1 MQLEINK
8 NNINHS
14 SDEKQKRIVNKI
26 IEYNMNR
33 IVILMLAIMS
43 ASVVLG
49 QTKQQKV
56 AVYVTGGEEEG
67 LSEFVGAYLVDA
79 ITHNS
84 GYSAVERTEDFLK
97 TLDKEHG
104 YQRTGN
110 VDDAQ
115 IAKLGKQFGTK
126 LVCVVKIGKV
136 ADRQFVQAR
145 LIDVESAT
153 VRNSTKPFTFSLDNL
168 ESVCVSVATQLL
180 TENKD
185 SRTIQSLFG
194 E

>member
-1 MQLEINK
+1 MK
-8 NNINHS
+8 
-14 SDEKQKRIVNKI
+14 
-26 IEYNMNR
+26 R
-33 IVILMLAIMS
+33 IVILLLAVMS
-43 ASVVLG
+43 ASAVWG
-49 QTKQQKV
+49 QTQKQKV

-84 GYSAVERTEDFLK
+84 GYTAVERTPEFLK
-97 TLDKEHG
+97 ALNMEHEH
-104 YQRTGN
+104 QRSGH

-136 ADRQFVQAR
+136 GDKQFVQAR
-145 LIDVESAT
+145 LIDVETAT
-153 VRNSTKPFTFSLDNL
+153 VRNSTKPFTFSLDDL
-168 ESVCVSVATQLL
+168 GDVCVSVATQLL

-185 SRTIQSLFG
+185 SRTIQSVF

>member
-1 MQLEINK
+1 MK
-8 NNINHS
+8 
-14 SDEKQKRIVNKI
+14 KI
-26 IEYNMNR
+26 L
-33 IVILMLAIMS
+33 ILMLAVMS
-43 ASVVLG
+43 AGIVWG
-49 QTKQQKV
+49 QTKQQNV
-56 AVYVTGGEEEG
+56 AVYVTGEEEKG
-67 LSEFVGAYLVDA
+67 LNEYVGAYLVDA

-84 GYSAVERTEDFLK
+84 GYTAVERTAEFLK
-97 TLDKEHG
+97 ALDKEHE

-126 LVCVVKIGKV
+126 LVCVVKIGKIGNK
-136 ADRQFVQAR
+136 QFVQAR
-145 LIDVESAT
+145 LLDVETAT
-153 VRNSTKPFTFSLDNL
+153 VRNSTKPFTFSLDDL

-185 SRTIQSLFG
+185 SRTIQSVF